1 MAGGLLQIVASGA
14 QDVYLTGNP
23 QITFFKVVYRRHTNF
38 SIESIQQFF
47 RNEQNLDF
55 GKSTYSVLERKG
67 DLISNAV
74 LEITLPALK
83 QDQARNGGGGNA
95 TYVNWVN
102 GIGNA
107 LIKSLVVKI
116 GGYSVD
122 TQSGEWLDINSQ
134 YNVVKDKRAAY
145 DEMTGYRS
153 GVNNA
158 SPILADEEVTL
169 HIPLNFWFT
178 NPGLALPIEALQYHD
193 VEIYFTF
200 ANLADMIVSDV
211 AITNPLTDASTTA
224 TFSSCKLYIDYIF
237 LDTDEK
243 RRTTQSSHEY
253 LIEQVQ
259 TLNYEDIF
267 AGDISRKIDLF
278 LKHPVKALYWVISN
292 NQYTTTGSTG
302 ENNQPFLYDA
312 DTASV
317 NKDTFTSMKLLFN
330 GSDRFTERP
339 AKYFRLTQ
347 PYQYF
352 KCCPAKT
359 IYSYSFALRPFDLQP
374 SGSCNFSRIDNV
386 KMNITFVA
394 ATQTT
399 SPSRLKIYA
408 VNYNVLRIMNG
419 MSSVVFS

>member
-83 QDQARNGGGGNA
+83 QVQPKTGGGNT

-134 YNVVKDKRAAY
+134 FTVVKDKRTAY

-153 GVNNA
+153 VADNTV
-158 SPILADEEVTL
+158 PILANEDVTL

-193 VEIYFTF
+193 VELYVTF
-200 ANLADMIVSDV
+200 ANLADMIVSDG
-211 AITNPLTDASTTA
+211 ALPNPIADASSVTA
-224 TFSSCKLYIDYIF
+224 KFLDCKLYIDYIF

-259 TLNYEDIF
+259 TLNYENIF
-267 AGDISRKIDLF
+267 AGDTSRKIDLF

-302 ENNQPFLYDA
+302 KNNQPFLYDA

-317 NKDTFTSMKLLFN
+317 IKDTFTSMKLLFN